1 MDGLFAGLIFITVVL
16 TALSIGMRTSAASLG
31 AALRSGVF
39 LSIVA
44 VNVVLVPLL
53 GWAVV
58 TMLPVPTS
66 AAPGVLLCSICAAGP
81 IALKASQIARADL
94 TWSLALTVVLLVLNA
109 VSLPLWSS
117 MMIGETVALRF
128 SDLVAVLVAA
138 IVLPVAIG
146 SVVGGMA
153 PTGADWWSSW
163 STRVSN
169 VTFVLAVGVGVAAN
183 IGEILTSLS
192 VWLLLAALVIVSLGG
207 VVGWLVVTDGA
218 RRRAGSL
225 TTLNRAT
232 SVALLV
238 VARTFAGEGEM
249 FTAIVVFGL
258 VQTVVALALS
268 LYWGRVGLG
277 EPVSA

>member
-1 MDGLFAGLIFITVVL
+1 
-16 TALSIGMRTSAASLG
+16 
-31 AALRSGVF
+31 
-39 LSIVA
+39 
-44 VNVVLVPLL
+44 
-53 GWAVV
+53 
-58 TMLPVPTS
+58 
-66 AAPGVLLCSICAAGP
+66 
-81 IALKASQIARADL
+81 
-94 TWSLALTVVLLVLNA
+94 
-109 VSLPLWSS
+109 
-117 MMIGETVALRF
+117 
-128 SDLVAVLVAA
+128 
-138 IVLPVAIG
+138 
-146 SVVGGMA
+146 
-153 PTGADWWSSW
+153 
-163 STRVSN
+163 VSN
-169 VTFVLAVGVGVAAN
+169 VTFVLAVGVGFAAN

>member
-1 MDGLFAGLIFITVVL
+1 
-16 TALSIGMRTSAASLG
+16 
-31 AALRSGVF
+31 
-39 LSIVA
+39 
-44 VNVVLVPLL
+44 
-53 GWAVV
+53 
-58 TMLPVPTS
+58 
-66 AAPGVLLCSICAAGP
+66 VLLCSICAAGP

-169 VTFVLAVGVGVAAN
+169 VTFVLAVGVGFAAK